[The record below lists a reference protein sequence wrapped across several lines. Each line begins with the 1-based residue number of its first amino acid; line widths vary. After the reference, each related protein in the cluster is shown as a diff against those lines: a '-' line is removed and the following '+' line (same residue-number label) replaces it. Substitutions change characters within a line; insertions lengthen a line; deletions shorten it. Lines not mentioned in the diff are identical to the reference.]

1 MATSNHLKKKTKH
14 FSPPLL
20 FHKKGQREII
30 GVFKNHDH
38 GDNGFSDKSC
48 TSELFNCPESLSGF
62 SVSEL
67 SFFTSGLPLERDFE
81 SERFGDGEILWW
93 VETGEA

>member
-1 MATSNHLKKKTKH
+1 VTTSLVSSYIVFSHGHLQAKKKRKEKH

-38 GDNGFSDKSC
+38 GDDASSDKSC
-48 TSELFNCPESLSGF
+48 TSPLSGF

-81 SERFGDGEILWW
+81 SERFGVGEIL
-93 VETGEA
+93 